1 MDAVCSLLSISVV
14 PRDVKAE
21 PTTNGNGFW
30 QMGPHRILSGIYNR
44 GVQGTTQMFVP
55 GLHKYLLQNGSISQL
70 PTAIP
75 VKRDRSSGLVET
87 TNTTMALA
95 LASKV
100 ELTENNFL

>member
-1 MDAVCSLLSISVV
+1 MGDVCSLLSISVV

-44 GVQGTTQMFVP
+44 GVQGGTQMFESR
-55 GLHKYLLQNGSISQL
+55 LRKYLLQNGSNSQL

-75 VKRDRSSGLVET
+75 VRRYRPSGLVET
-87 TNTTMALA
+87 TNTTMAFA
-95 LASKV
+95 LGSKV
-100 ELTENNFL
+100 ELTENTP

>member
-1 MDAVCSLLSISVV
+1 MCSKLWSLDAAAGSFLSISAV

-44 GVQGTTQMFVP
+44 GVQGGTQMFVP
-55 GLHKYLLQNGSISQL
+55 RLREYLLQNGSISQL

-75 VKRDRSSGLVET
+75 VRRDRPSGLVET
-87 TNTTMALA
+87 TNTTMAFA
-95 LASKV
+95 LAS
-100 ELTENNFL
+100 